1 MQHFLFPG
9 PSLSEFFDLLGFFFW
24 RGLFRLRQVTLDK
37 DEFSTAGSARYNW
50 DNLMHEKWTMRQT
63 VYRWCTKRWLSLS
76 CKHLHYHHTTT
87 GFAVSG
93 QDLADIFRRHYNQ
106 LVHAT
111 APVCLA
117 ISCELYT
124 DGWISQTT
132 KNTTAS
138 SGLEAA
144 NTIVKELE
152 TSLKTRLKNPEEA
165 ILKLCNCLETAVVLK
180 PLTSRQ

>member
-1 MQHFLFPG
+1 
-9 PSLSEFFDLLGFFFW
+9 
-24 RGLFRLRQVTLDK
+24 
-37 DEFSTAGSARYNW
+37 
-50 DNLMHEKWTMRQT
+50 MHEKWTNCLPIMHKT
-63 VYRWCTKRWLSLS
+63 LS
-76 CKHLHYHHTTT
+76 CKHLHNHRHTT

-93 QDLADIFRRHYNQ
+93 HDLADIFRRHYNQ

-152 TSLKTRLKNPEEA
+152 TNLKTRLRNDPNPEGA
-165 ILKLCNCLETAVVLK
+165 ILKLCNCLETSTEAANFK
-180 PLTSRQ
+180 TITQSIREEIGKIA